1 MRAMSEAAREILS
14 APIPDHPDGFTYA
27 EGIALKLAQAALKG
41 SVTAASELTDRAE
54 GKPSMRENAAKDG
67 RRTCR

>member
-14 APIPDHPDGFTYA
+14 APIPDHPDGLTYA

-41 SVTAASELTDRAE
+41 V
-54 GKPSMRENAAKDG
+54 
-67 RRTCR
+67 